1 MLHRDHTEDRKLAH
15 EPEVEREQKVVVG
28 FLLDWAGLRS
38 SGYTEAEVNTV
49 TSLLS
54 THSVRFNEVGRAM
67 YPTFA
72 FMSHSCTYN
81 SRHVIQADNRMEV
94 YAQKMIKKGE
104 EITITYTSLLT
115 LAPDKKEKIANTWYF
130 TCSCARCQDPSELGS
145 YTSSVSCP
153 GCPRKGY
160 LLPCIEVEKEEIVK
174 EEKPKDEPLKF
185 DCDDEDSD
193 DLDDLLDDLELNPVL
208 FKKVEEPKI
217 QEIAGKSKEEEEDET
232 AEGGTQGC
240 MKWGCSDCKMIL
252 PGEKVS
258 ELLSKT
264 QASMPGVTC
273 TEVARHEAWLAG
285 TVAMLH
291 PHNYQAVVTK
301 RILSQLYGRGEGGCE
316 ALSDA
321 ELHRKLSLCRELLHY
336 IAFVD
341 DGYSQFRWDIQLSIK
356 AWIHVKNKMFN
367 V

>member
-1 MLHRDHTEDRKLAH
+1 MLHRDHTEDRTLAH
-15 EPEVEREQKVVVG
+15 ESQVEREQKVVVG
-28 FLLDWAGLRS
+28 FLLDWAGLRG

-72 FMSHSCTYN
+72 FMSHSCNYN

-94 YAQKMIKKGE
+94 YAQKMIRKGE

-115 LAPDKKEKIANTWYF
+115 LAPEKKEKIANTWYF
-130 TCSCARCQDPSELGS
+130 SCSCERCRDPTELGS
-145 YTSSVSCP
+145 FTSSVSCP
-153 GCPRKGY
+153 GCPKKGY
-160 LLPCIEVEKEEIVK
+160 LVPCLEAEKEEIVEEEKQK
-174 EEKPKDEPLKF
+174 EEPPKF

-208 FKKVEEPKI
+208 FKKAEDPKI
-217 QEIAGKSKEEEEDET
+217 QEITGKGQEDDT
-232 AEGGTQGC
+232 GTEDSTPGC
-240 MKWGCSDCKMIL
+240 LKWGCADCKMVL
-252 PGEKVS
+252 PGEKVT
-258 ELLSKT
+258 ELLGKT
-264 QASMPGVTC
+264 KASMPGVTC
-273 TEVARHEAWLAG
+273 TEVARHEAWLAA
-285 TVAMLH
+285 TAAMLH

-336 IAFVD
+336 ISFVD
-341 DGYSQFRWDIQLSIK
+341 AGYSQFRYEPPISYIK
-356 AWIHVKNKMFN
+356 ILAVNIITLFAEA
-367 V
+367 